1 VSQVTYAALYAV
13 IGLSYGNPGGGNFN
27 LPDLRGR
34 VPVGLGTHASVD
46 VLGDSEAAALANRTP
61 RHKHTVNDPGHIHSL
76 ASTVISGAGTDVPN
90 TDPQNVAA
98 TSNTNSAVTNV
109 TVGPQ
114 TGEPTDSPAF
124 QTVQFIVKT

>member
-1 VSQVTYAALYAV
+1 MTYAALFAV

-61 RHKHTVNDPGHIHSL
+61 RHKHTVNDPGHIHSVAGTDL
-76 ASTVISGAGTDVPN
+76 SGAGAQAPN
-90 TDPQNVAA
+90 TDP
-98 TSNTNSAVTNV
+98 TSTPTSFNTNSAVTNV

-114 TGEPTDSPAF
+114 TGEPADSPAF
-124 QTVQFIVKT
+124 LTVQMIIKT